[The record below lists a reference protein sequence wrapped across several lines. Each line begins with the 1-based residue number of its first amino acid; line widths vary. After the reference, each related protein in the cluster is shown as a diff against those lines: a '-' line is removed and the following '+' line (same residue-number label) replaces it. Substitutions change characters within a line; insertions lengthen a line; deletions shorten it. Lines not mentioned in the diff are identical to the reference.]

1 MPTRPANDMN
11 ILRAALVVVLMVP
24 VCAYAAGGN
33 DLRDFRIG
41 MAVSALPTSGY
52 GEFACAADPAKKL
65 SEWDGY
71 QTCPAS
77 QDGTRAVSFRYD
89 GGGSASD
96 EGATQ
101 VAGQPVELALLI
113 GDNGRVTG
121 IKIDTDPHARLYLRK
136 KAFLFGLQI
145 RARFGE
151 DGWTCTQQSP
161 TPQEQPVGGVFI
173 HEHCEKVTATR
184 HFVLDRQL
192 FRDPGRDLR
201 DFTDATQLTIL
212 GAG

>member
-1 MPTRPANDMN
+1 M
-11 ILRAALVVVLMVP
+11 P
-24 VCAYAAGGN
+24 VCADAAGGN

-41 MAVSALPTSGY
+41 MPVSALPTSGY
-52 GEFACAADPAKKL
+52 GEFACAADPSKKL
-65 SEWDGY
+65 SDWGGY

-89 GGGSASD
+89 GGGSAGD
-96 EGATQ
+96 EGQTQ

-121 IKIDTDPHARLYLRK
+121 IKIDTDPHARLYLHK

-151 DGWTCTQQSP
+151 DGMDLHSAIAHAPGTAGRRRVYSRALRKGYGDASFCAGP
-161 TPQEQPVGGVFI
+161 PVVSRPWQGS
-173 HEHCEKVTATR
+173 A
-184 HFVLDRQL
+184 
-192 FRDPGRDLR
+192 
-201 DFTDATQLTIL
+201 
-212 GAG
+212 

>member
-1 MPTRPANDMN
+1 MSKLLNAVV
-11 ILRAALVVVLMVP
+11 AALLVP
-24 VCAYAAGGN
+24 VCANAAGGN

-52 GEFACAADPAKKL
+52 GEFACAADPSKKL
-65 SEWDGY
+65 SDWGGY

-89 GGGSASD
+89 DGGPAGD
-96 EGATQ
+96 EGKTQ

-121 IKIDTDPHARLYLRK
+121 IKIDTDPHARLYLHK

-145 RARFGE
+145 RARFAVWRRRM
-151 DGWTCTQQSP
+151 DLHSAIAY
-161 TPQEQPVGGVFI
+161 TPGTAGRRRVYPRALRKGYGDAAFCAGPPVVSGPWQRS
-173 HEHCEKVTATR
+173 A
-184 HFVLDRQL
+184 
-192 FRDPGRDLR
+192 
-201 DFTDATQLTIL
+201 
-212 GAG
+212 